1 MPSSSEC
8 VAVPREE
15 TTMKKVMIVD
25 DSRTVRQQVVAALGP
40 AGFEVVEAQDG
51 IEALERLRATP
62 DLSLIICDVNM
73 PRMNGL
79 EMLGAARESGIL
91 SVPVVMLT
99 TEGRTDLIEKAKRAG
114 ARGWLVKPF
123 KSDQLVA
130 VARKLTGSN

>member
-1 MPSSSEC
+1 M
-8 VAVPREE
+8 
-15 TTMKKVMIVD
+15 TTVLKKVMIVD
-25 DSRTVRQQVVAALGP
+25 DSRTVRQQVIAALGP
-40 AGFEVVEAQDG
+40 AGFEVLEAQDG
-51 IEALERLRATP
+51 IEALDRIKGTP
-62 DLSLIICDVNM
+62 DLSLILCDLNM

-79 EMLGAARESGIL
+79 EMLGVAKESGSL

-123 KSDQLVA
+123 KADQLIA

>member
-1 MPSSSEC
+1 MDQ
-8 VAVPREE
+8 
-15 TTMKKVMIVD
+15 TKMKKVMIVD

-40 AGFEVVEAQDG
+40 AGFEVLEAQDG
-51 IEALERLRATP
+51 IEGLDRMKGTP
-62 DLSLIICDVNM
+62 DLSLIICDLNM

-79 EMLGAARESGIL
+79 EMLGVAKESGSL

-123 KSDQLVA
+123 KPDQLIA
-130 VARKLTGSN
+130 VARKLTGVAS

>member
-1 MPSSSEC
+1 
-8 VAVPREE
+8 
-15 TTMKKVMIVD
+15 MKKVMIVD

-51 IEALERLRATP
+51 IEALERMKATS
-62 DLSLIICDVNM
+62 DLALIICDVNM

-79 EMLGAARESGIL
+79 EMLGAARESGLL
-91 SVPVVMLT
+91 SIPVVMLT

-123 KSDQLVA
+123 KPDQLIA
-130 VARKLTGSN
+130 VARKLTATP

>member
-1 MPSSSEC
+1 M
-8 VAVPREE
+8 
-15 TTMKKVMIVD
+15 TTVLKKVMIVD

-40 AGFEVVEAQDG
+40 AGFEVLEAQDG
-51 IEALERLRATP
+51 IEALDRMKGTP
-62 DLSLIICDVNM
+62 DLSLILCDLNM

-79 EMLGAARESGIL
+79 EMLGVAKESGSL

-123 KSDQLVA
+123 KPDQLIA

>member
-1 MPSSSEC
+1 
-8 VAVPREE
+8 
-15 TTMKKVMIVD
+15 MKKVMIVD

-51 IEALERLRATP
+51 IEGLDRMKGTP
-62 DLSLIICDVNM
+62 DLSLIICDLNM

-79 EMLGAARESGIL
+79 EMLGVAKESGTL
-91 SVPVVMLT
+91 TVPVVMLT

-123 KSDQLVA
+123 KPDQLVA
-130 VARKLTGSN
+130 VARKLTSMA

>member
-1 MPSSSEC
+1 MPSSSEP

-40 AGFEVVEAQDG
+40 AGFEVIEAQDG
-51 IEALERLRATP
+51 IEALERLRSTP

-73 PRMNGL
+73 PRMTGL
-79 EMLGAARESGIL
+79 EMLGAARESGLL

-123 KSDQLVA
+123 KPDQLIA
-130 VARKLTGSN
+130 VARKLTGLT

>member
-1 MPSSSEC
+1 M
-8 VAVPREE
+8 V
-15 TTMKKVMIVD
+15 MKKVMIVD
-25 DSRTVRQQVVAALGP
+25 DSRTVRQQVVAALSP
-40 AGFEVVEAQDG
+40 AGFEVLEAQDG
-51 IEALERLRATP
+51 IEALDRMKLTP
-62 DLSLIICDVNM
+62 DLSLILCDLNM

-79 EMLGAARESGIL
+79 EMLGVAKESGSL

-123 KSDQLVA
+123 KPDQLIA

>member
-1 MPSSSEC
+1 M
-8 VAVPREE
+8 V
-15 TTMKKVMIVD
+15 MKKVMIVD

-40 AGFEVVEAQDG
+40 AGFEVLEAQDG
-51 IEALERLRATP
+51 IEALDRMKGTP
-62 DLSLIICDVNM
+62 DLSLILCDLNM

-79 EMLGAARESGIL
+79 EMLGIAKETGAL

-123 KSDQLVA
+123 KPDQLIA
-130 VARKLTGSN
+130 VARKLTGAN

>member
-1 MPSSSEC
+1 
-8 VAVPREE
+8 
-15 TTMKKVMIVD
+15 MKKVMIVD

-40 AGFEVVEAQDG
+40 AGFEVLEAQDG
-51 IEALERLRATP
+51 IEGLDCIKGTP
-62 DLSLIICDVNM
+62 DLSLIICDLNM

-79 EMLGAARESGIL
+79 EMLGVAKETGSL

-123 KSDQLVA
+123 KPDQLVA
-130 VARKLTGSN
+130 VARKLTSMA

>member
-1 MPSSSEC
+1 M
-8 VAVPREE
+8 
-15 TTMKKVMIVD
+15 TTVLKKVMIVD

-40 AGFEVVEAQDG
+40 AGFEVLEAQDG
-51 IEALERLRATP
+51 IEALDRMKGTP
-62 DLSLIICDVNM
+62 DLSLILCDLNM

-79 EMLGAARESGIL
+79 EMLGVARESGSL

-99 TEGRTDLIEKAKRAG
+99 TEGRTDLIEKAKKAG

-123 KSDQLVA
+123 KPDQLIA

>member
-1 MPSSSEC
+1 M
-8 VAVPREE
+8 V
-15 TTMKKVMIVD
+15 MKKVMIVD
-25 DSRTVRQQVVAALGP
+25 DSRTVRQQVIAALGP
-40 AGFEVVEAQDG
+40 AGFEVLEAQDG
-51 IEALERLRATP
+51 IEALDRMKGTP
-62 DLSLIICDVNM
+62 DLSLILCDLNM

-79 EMLGAARESGIL
+79 EMLGVAKESGAL

-123 KSDQLVA
+123 KPDQLIA

>member
-1 MPSSSEC
+1 
-8 VAVPREE
+8 
-15 TTMKKVMIVD
+15 MKKVMIVD

-40 AGFEVVEAQDG
+40 AGFEVLEAQDG
-51 IEALERLRATP
+51 IEGLDRMKGTP
-62 DLSLIICDVNM
+62 DLSLIICDLNM

-79 EMLGAARESGIL
+79 EMLGVAKESGSL

-123 KSDQLVA
+123 KPDQLIA
-130 VARKLTGSN
+130 VARKLTGVTS

>member
-1 MPSSSEC
+1 MTIESP
-8 VAVPREE
+8 VREE
-15 TTMKKVMIVD
+15 QKMKKVMIVD
-25 DSRTVRQQVVAALGP
+25 DSRTVRQQVMAALGP

-51 IEALERLRATP
+51 LEALDRMKGTP

-79 EMLGAARESGIL
+79 EMLGVAKESGAL

-123 KSDQLVA
+123 KPDQLVA
-130 VARKLTGSN
+130 VARKLTGTN